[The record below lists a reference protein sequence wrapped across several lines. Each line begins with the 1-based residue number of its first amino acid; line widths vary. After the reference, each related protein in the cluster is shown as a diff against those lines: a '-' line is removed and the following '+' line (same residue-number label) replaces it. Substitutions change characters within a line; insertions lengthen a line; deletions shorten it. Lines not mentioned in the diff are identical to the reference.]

1 MYICIP
7 KLKHMKFKSKAQARK
22 ESGISYLG
30 SVNMTTKHQKAYK
43 YNELVYGLYLAPA
56 KLSGYEVCPM
66 RSAECT
72 ELCLNGSGMSIL
84 YEDMIYQSRIKKTK
98 LFFEHR
104 QFFMDWMISEIE
116 TVKNRAER
124 LGYRF
129 SIRLNNTS
137 DISPESFYIRRD
149 GKQINILEL
158 YPTVQFYDYTKVPKR
173 VELTKKYPNYD
184 ITFSYSG
191 YNMETCQQMLKE
203 GVRVAMVFNQVPLV
217 YMGYKVIDGD
227 LYDMRYIDPNNV
239 IIGLKYKRVKNKL
252 QQTYKFVIQ

>member
-1 MYICIP
+1 ME
-7 KLKHMKFKSKAQARK
+7 FKSKAQARK

-84 YEDMIYQSRIKKTK
+84 YEDMINQSRIKKTK

-104 QFFMDWMISEIE
+104 QFFMDWMIAEIE
-116 TVKNRAER
+116 SVRKKAEKN
-124 LGYRF
+124 GYRF

-137 DISPESFYIRRD
+137 DISPESFYIDRD
-149 GKQINILEL
+149 GEKINILEL

-173 VELTKKYPNYD
+173 VELMKKYPNYD
-184 ITFSYSG
+184 VTFSYSG
-191 YNMETCQQMLKE
+191 FNMDVCEDMLNN
-203 GVRVAMVFNQVPLV
+203 GVRVAVVFNEVPETF
-217 YMGYKVIDGD
+217 MGYNVIDGD

-239 IIGLKYKRVKNKL
+239 IIGLKFKRVKNKV
-252 QQTYKFVIQ
+252 QPNYKFVIQ